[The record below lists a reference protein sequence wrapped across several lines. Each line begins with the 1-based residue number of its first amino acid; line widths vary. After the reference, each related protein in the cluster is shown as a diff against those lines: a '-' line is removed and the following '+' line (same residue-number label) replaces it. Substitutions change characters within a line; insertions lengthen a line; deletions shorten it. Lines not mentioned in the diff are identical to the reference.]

1 MKKLTQ
7 DQRHAAQAA
16 VVNLFAQ
23 LENLPESTRDQI
35 AALDQTLPVVVV
47 LYYGGTIGMKQ
58 DAHGRL
64 VPTNDAE
71 ALLQPLTI
79 KGLNKKVQ
87 VVWLPTHH
95 KAIDSTNGRW
105 VHWVSIGNAIRLL
118 YDLVDG
124 FVVCGGTDTM
134 AHMMAAMQFMFPN
147 TGKPIVGAGA
157 QMSMF
162 ELGDDATSNLY
173 YSIASAAGDLSGA
186 HLAFG
191 DELMHG
197 LHVHKVQD
205 KRPRAFAAPSQH
217 YIGHF
222 AGGVVELYDHAPRR
236 NTLVKSKHL
245 KFHPFF
251 REGIK
256 VVKISPATPSEST
269 LHDATDPTCSAML
282 MITFGAGNVRDEGVI
297 EDEKHHIECLRELRE
312 RKYPVV
318 LGSPMMDGKVDSP
331 YKGGALAVSMEE
343 DGGGAISGGDT
354 TGPALEVKCMVALE
368 LAWDSES
375 NKLDY
380 KRFREEMARNH
391 VGELTMSLAA

>member
-1 MKKLTQ
+1 MNQ
-7 DQRHAAQAA
+7 SQRFDAQLAA
-16 VVNLFAQ
+16 VMAFDDLQGLPDSTKAQ
-23 LENLPESTRDQI
+23 L
-35 AALDQTLPVVVV
+35 AGLDKTLPVVVV

-58 DAHGRL
+58 DEHGRL
-64 VPTNDAE
+64 VPTDDARE
-71 ALLQPLTI
+71 LLEPLTI
-79 KGLNKKVQ
+79 KGLAKKVQ
-87 VVWLPTHH
+87 VVWLPTHS

-105 VHWVSIGNAIRLL
+105 VHWVSIGNAIKLL

-173 YSIASAAGDLSGA
+173 YSIAAAASDLSGA

-205 KRPRAFAAPSQH
+205 TRNRAFAAPQRH

-222 AGGVVELYDHAPRR
+222 AGGEVELYAQAPRR
-236 NTLVKSKHL
+236 NPLVTGEHL
-245 KFHPFF
+245 KFHPMF

-256 VVKISPATPSEST
+256 VVRISPATSSESI
-269 LHDATDPTCSAML
+269 LHDAKDPTCSVLML
-282 MITFGAGNVRDEGVI
+282 ITFGAGNVRDEGVI
-297 EDEKHHIECLRELRE
+297 EGEKTHIDCLRTLRAQQ
-312 RKYPVV
+312 YPVV
-318 LGSPMMDGKVDSP
+318 LGSPMMDGKVDSG
-331 YKGGALAVSMEE
+331 YRGGALAVSMDE

-354 TGPALEVKCMVALE
+354 TGPTLEVKCMVALAH
-368 LAWDSES
+368 AWSDGDAF
-375 NKLDY
+375 DY
-380 KRFREEMARNH
+380 ARFRAEMERNH
-391 VGELTMSLAA
+391 VGELTMVLQQG